1 MKKGFTS
8 CIESQSL
15 TIWANREQF
24 YSTHVENRR
33 FDLAGERPDPNQLV
47 QGELL
52 VVLTSFC
59 ISPMRRGNSGVA
71 FLRAFGGLECT
82 SLVDGLQPDR
92 SSYGSYI
99 LHGLV
104 WYVGIIRP
112 VVSNDALFIQ
122 SLGDL
127 HGLVRVPFQGV
138 AGCLLKGG
146 RDEGRGWVALGL
158 AVFTG
163 LDDDITCAG
172 DESGQVGILNVR
184 KVFAREIRY
193 RLPVCIP
200 GGALIHIHK
209 VQTHT
214 EVVDYL
220 KVADLAL
227 AQNHQVYGRRLHAAC
242 RGGLAHQSA

>member
-1 MKKGFTS
+1 M
-8 CIESQSL
+8 
-15 TIWANREQF
+15 
-24 YSTHVENRR
+24 
-33 FDLAGERPDPNQLV
+33 
-47 QGELL
+47 
-52 VVLTSFC
+52 
-59 ISPMRRGNSGVA
+59 
-71 FLRAFGGLECT
+71 
-82 SLVDGLQPDR
+82 
-92 SSYGSYI
+92 
-99 LHGLV
+99 
-104 WYVGIIRP
+104 
-112 VVSNDALFIQ
+112 
-122 SLGDL
+122 
-127 HGLVRVPFQGV
+127 
-138 AGCLLKGG
+138 
-146 RDEGRGWVALGL
+146 ALGL